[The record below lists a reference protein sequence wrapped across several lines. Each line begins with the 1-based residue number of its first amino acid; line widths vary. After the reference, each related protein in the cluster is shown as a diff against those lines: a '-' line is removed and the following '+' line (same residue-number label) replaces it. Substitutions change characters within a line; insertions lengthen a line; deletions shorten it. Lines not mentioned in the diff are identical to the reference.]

1 MRENLPGSVLAQ
13 SGSFPLNGLL
23 APCFII
29 AHLFLH
35 PHFLQRISNQYSV
48 LGLIQ
53 DKMSFLASH
62 D

>member
-1 MRENLPGSVLAQ
+1 MRESLPGSVLAH

-23 APCFII
+23 PPCFII
-29 AHLFLH
+29 AHLLLH
-35 PHFLQRISNQYSV
+35 PHFLPSISNQFSV